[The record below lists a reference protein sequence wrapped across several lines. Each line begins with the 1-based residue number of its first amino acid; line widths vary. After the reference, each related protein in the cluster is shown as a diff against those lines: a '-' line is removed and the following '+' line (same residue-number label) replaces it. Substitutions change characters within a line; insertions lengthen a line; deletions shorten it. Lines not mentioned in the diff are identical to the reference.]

1 MAVKV
6 TKRTTNDGVRY
17 SISGLT
23 FAQAF
28 RVKNAMYDCEEK
40 MKEISEM
47 WRKVGNL
54 ANARKFRDFAKDA
67 HEVFNAFSGIL
78 I

>member
-6 TKRTTNDGVRY
+6 TKRATNDGDRY

-28 RVKNAMYDCEEK
+28 RIKNAMVDCEAK
-40 MKEISEM
+40 MKEISDE
-47 WRKVGNL
+47 WKKAGNL
-54 ANARKFRDFAKDA
+54 AMAREFRDFAGDA
-67 HEVFNAFSGIL
+67 REIFNALSGAI
-78 I
+78 